1 MTRFSVILPTRDRP
15 ELFRQALGS
24 VLAQSDAEFNIVV
37 VNDGSDPTHAAAY
50 GAIEAESDGR
60 MQFLELAHRS
70 RGHGPSYA
78 LNTGAAHACGDYL
91 CFLDDDDLWTDPY
104 HLSRAARAIA
114 LAGDLDLYLADQEAW
129 SDGAIQPPPIWIED
143 LLAHVPDLLPP
154 DQSGCHAVTPDELL
168 RANGF
173 CHLNTLIVRRA
184 LFMELGGLDESLR
197 YESDRD
203 FYLRA
208 IDRASTIRYAPFRV
222 ARHHVPVAARAAN
235 VSTMVSTA
243 EKRLCQL
250 RLLDKQILSARWPE
264 IRQYAWM
271 HKAYTLQK
279 LADELAGAGLCRT
292 AARYAREALAV
303 RPSAG
308 WLAMTMLY
316 GARSLVSGFRSN
328 KD

>member
-1 MTRFSVILPTRDRP
+1 VTRFSVILPTRNRP
-15 ELFRQALGS
+15 ELFRQAFGS
-24 VLAQSDAEFNIVV
+24 VLAQSDPDFDIVV
-37 VNDGSDPTHAAAY
+37 VNDGSDSMHAAGY
-50 GAIEAESDGR
+50 GAIEAGADGR
-60 MQFLELAHRS
+60 TQFLALAHRS

-78 LNTGAAHACGDYL
+78 LNAGAEHARGDYL

-114 LAGDLDLYLADQEAW
+114 LTGELDLYMADQVAW
-129 SDGAIQPPPIWIED
+129 SDGVIRPPPIWIED
-143 LLAHVPDLLPP
+143 LLAHAPDLPGP
-154 DQSGCHAVTPDELL
+154 DASGCYAATAGMLL
-168 RANGF
+168 RAHGF

-184 LFMELGGLDESLR
+184 FFLELGGLDEDLR

-208 IDRASTIRYAPFRV
+208 IDRATTIRYAPFKV
-222 ARHHVPVAARAAN
+222 ARHNVPVAARAAN
-235 VSTMVSTA
+235 MSTMVSNA

-250 RLLDKQILSARWPE
+250 RLLDKQVLSARWPE

-279 LADELAGAGLCRT
+279 LADELAGAGLCMM

-303 RPSAG
+303 RPSAR

-316 GARSLVSGFRSN
+316 GARSLVSRIRSN
-328 KD
+328 QG